1 MGRREYETNRPTPL
15 DVPTLTS
22 APHQRLDQGLA
33 YNFVFSLGEEMS
45 KKKRI
50 KKLESALKVIYVWTL
65 SGAATKEH
73 ILELIDKVI
82 KK

>member
-1 MGRREYETNRPTPL
+1 M
-15 DVPTLTS
+15 
-22 APHQRLDQGLA
+22 DQGLA
-33 YNFVFSLGEEMS
+33 YDTYVSLGEEMS

-73 ILELIDKVI
+73 VMELIDKVI

>member
-1 MGRREYETNRPTPL
+1 
-15 DVPTLTS
+15 
-22 APHQRLDQGLA
+22 
-33 YNFVFSLGEEMS
+33 MS

-50 KKLESALKVIYVWTL
+50 KKLERALKVIYVWTL
-65 SGAATKEH
+65 TGTDEKQH